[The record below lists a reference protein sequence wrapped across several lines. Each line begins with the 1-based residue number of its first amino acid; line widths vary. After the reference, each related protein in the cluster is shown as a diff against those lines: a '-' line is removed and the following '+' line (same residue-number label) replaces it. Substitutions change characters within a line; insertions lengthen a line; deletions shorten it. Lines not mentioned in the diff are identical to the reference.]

1 MSCTPWVLPKEKWK
15 IDSCAVDIFLTRGP
29 KIPSL
34 DEDEG
39 ETKHKEEMKYI
50 FLFFQFQNDCSV
62 GSSWWREYIHYSS
75 SSDKLGQGE
84 YFPPALAPTNLTS
97 RMNERQVATM
107 NYSVPKTRQRPEAY
121 SLCSHCI
128 LQRQPLRL
136 SVYLAKDIFRHYHL
150 KFYTDYSSGTMRI
163 RGDIILHF
171 CHIILEGSQRPS
183 IALIKLPSRV
193 VCSWVKCSMKRLKFL
208 FSNLGFQI
216 QASSFM
222 HLHLWAFS

>member
-1 MSCTPWVLPKEKWK
+1 M
-15 IDSCAVDIFLTRGP
+15 
-29 KIPSL
+29 
-34 DEDEG
+34 EG
-39 ETKHKEEMKYI
+39 IYP
-50 FLFFQFQNDCSV
+50 LFFLLWQTGTRRVFPSCSFPNKLDNQDEWKT
-62 GSSWWREYIHYSS
+62 SSHNELFCLKNKAKTWTKFPMIT
-75 SSDKLGQGE
+75 L
-84 YFPPALAPTNLTS
+84 YFT
-97 RMNERQVATM
+97 E
-107 NYSVPKTRQRPEAY
+107 
-121 SLCSHCI
+121 
-128 LQRQPLRL
+128 RQPLRL